1 VYNQNGY
8 FSLAYAMRVSIFIIL
23 GAIDWAS
30 NFILFYG
37 VDAECDCA
45 AEGER
50 RILKQTY
57 LCIVLGTRPGMINK
71 SPVIL

>member
-1 VYNQNGY
+1 MLREYNQNGY
-8 FSLAYAMRVSIFIIL
+8 FSLAYAMLVSIFMIL

-37 VDAECDCA
+37 FDVECDGA
-45 AEGER
+45 VEGER

-57 LCIVLGTRPGMINK
+57 ALFLA
-71 SPVIL
+71 